1 VGISARLHFQ
11 TCNKGRATKVTGAAY
26 GSGRTRTWE
35 RAADAETHQHSQHTL
50 CAHRGEQQRE
60 KREKIVTGPR
70 QVVTVPSRRAGRAL
84 RSSRVEC
91 PGGPSGS
98 QVHLRACMPMPGAA
112 AGAQAEAG
120 APVRVLACKGA
131 FLSLPLSAS
140 PCLSSVFFC
149 LSVSPGPSH
158 TWILLEPRPQAA
170 GGGQPPRPDPELL
183 RPAVRA
189 PGDAL
194 QGTLVAPAPPRST
207 YHTLGPECPGCI
219 ECPAPPAPRDAPRA
233 PSGRLPRPA
242 TPMTHE
248 CLACPECPALLA

>member
-1 VGISARLHFQ
+1 MGISARLHFQ

-140 PCLSSVFFC
+140 PCLSSVFLC
-149 LSVSPGPSH
+149 LSLSHQDPVIHGFSSSPAHRPRGGGSH
-158 TWILLEPRPQAA
+158 PDLIQSCSALLCEPRGMP
-170 GGGQPPRPDPELL
+170 
-183 RPAVRA
+183 
-189 PGDAL
+189 
-194 QGTLVAPAPPRST
+194 S
-207 YHTLGPECPGCI
+207 
-219 ECPAPPAPRDAPRA
+219 RA
-233 PSGRLPRPA
+233 PSGRLPHPA
-242 TPMTHE
+242 PPITH
-248 CLACPECPALLA
+248 LAPNAPSALNALLRQPRGMPQGHPRGACPAPPHL